1 MKPYINNYS
10 DVLDF
15 LDDLVEQIS
24 WDKFYTKRMPT
35 PFILQNDMPDE
46 NLKELVETSSIHTAL
61 ELGCGEGRNAI
72 FLASKEIDV
81 TAIDK
86 SSVAIENA
94 KALAIQKD
102 VNVNFQ
108 CINAFEFTSDKK
120 YDLIY
125 DSGMFHHLAP
135 HRRITY
141 VEMIKHLLNPSGLLG
156 LTCFAW
162 GDKASHGAD
171 EIDDWEFYNKKRVGI
186 AYTPERLKE
195 IFADALELVSIRKM
209 KDGVPDTIQGLT
221 FMWAALF
228 TNIKKAIN
236 KI

>member
-1 MKPYINNYS
+1 MKPNIDNYS
-10 DVLDF
+10 DVFDL

-24 WDKFYTKRMPT
+24 WDEFYTNRMPA

-46 NLKELVETSSIHTAL
+46 NLKELMESLPIQNVL

-72 FLASKEIDV
+72 FLASKGIDV

-86 SSVAIENA
+86 SSVAIANA
-94 KALAIQKD
+94 KALAMQKNVD
-102 VNVNFQ
+102 VNFQ
-108 CINAFEFTSDKK
+108 CMDAFAFKSDKK

-125 DSGMFHHLAP
+125 DSGMLHHLAP

-141 VEMIKHLLNPSGLLG
+141 VELIKSLLNPFGHLG

-162 GDKASHGAD
+162 GGKSIHGAD
-171 EIDDWEFYNKKRVGI
+171 EIDDWEFYKRKCVGV
-186 AYTPERLKE
+186 AFTPERLKE
-195 IFADALELVSIRKM
+195 IFGNAMNLVYIRKM

-228 TNIKKAIN
+228 ANRPEKLSK
-236 KI
+236 